1 MALLPFEVFEKL
13 NEAKNKKERVALLK
27 QHESWALKDIIRGAM
42 DNTIKWNLPGG
53 TPPYTAAEEQSAPSS
68 LLRENKKFIYF
79 VHGGKGDSLPAFKR
93 ERIFI
98 GVLEGI
104 HPKDA
109 ELVVNMINKVTP
121 KPLTRPIVNEAF
133 PGLLKD

>member
-42 DNTIKWNLPGG
+42 DSTIKWNLPGG
-53 TPPYTAAEEQSAPSS
+53 TPPYTAAEEQSVPSS

-79 VHGGKGDSLPAFKR
+79 VRGGKGDSLPAFKR

-98 GVLEGI
+98 GILEGI

-109 ELVVNMINKVTP
+109 ELVINMVNKVTP